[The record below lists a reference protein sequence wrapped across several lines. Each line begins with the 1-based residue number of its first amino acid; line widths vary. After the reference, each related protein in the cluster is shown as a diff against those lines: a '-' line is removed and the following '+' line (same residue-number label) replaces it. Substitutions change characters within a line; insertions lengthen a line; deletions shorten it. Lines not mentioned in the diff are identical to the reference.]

1 MRRESADPGVGGPAG
16 GEEVAKRRTEAIR
29 PVGPTPGVGGPA
41 GDEEVAKRRT
51 EAIRPVGPTPKDELK
66 CFVM

>member
-1 MRRESADPGVGGPAG
+1 MRRESADPS
-16 GEEVAKRRTEAIR
+16 
-29 PVGPTPGVGGPA
+29 VGGPA